1 MKLRACARGSPATR
15 VLIVEDHA
23 ILTQSLSLGLRLEGM
38 EPYVASRLDERSVLA
53 EARRLRP
60 HLVLLDLHLGGDGDA
75 LPMIGL
81 LTAQGIRVL
90 VLTGS
95 TDEGLHGTA
104 LDAGAVSVLHKGE
117 SLDQLFQ
124 NIRDVVDGHIVMR
137 PARRDELLQH
147 ARRRTA
153 VAAKLHSLSPRETEV
168 LGALIEGTSAETIAA
183 EQYVSLATVRCH
195 IRSILRKL
203 GVKSQLAAVAAARR
217 AGWPPSE
224 LAGLDRLEAGV
235 GAQHVGHGEPAV
247 GGLVVLEQE
256 RERA

>member
-1 MKLRACARGSPATR
+1 MTLDAARARAGSQATR

-38 EPYVASRLDERSVLA
+38 EPHVASRLDERSVLA

-60 HLVLLDLHLGGDGDA
+60 HLVLLDLHLGGEGDA

-81 LTAQGIRVL
+81 LTAKGIQVL

-117 SLDQLFQ
+117 SLDELFQ

-147 ARRRTA
+147 GRRRSA
-153 VAAKLHSLSPRETEV
+153 VDAKLRSLSPRENEV
-168 LGALIEGTSAETIAA
+168 LGALIEGTSAETIAS
-183 EQYVSLATVRCH
+183 EQFVSLGTVRSH

-217 AGWPPSE
+217 AG
-224 LAGLDRLEAGV
+224 
-235 GAQHVGHGEPAV
+235 
-247 GGLVVLEQE
+247 
-256 RERA
+256 